1 MLAAETDFRVTRWSP
16 DPVGDPA
23 AAAPESSVAKADEA
37 LTRQLAERMAY
48 RYPYGALSAVP
59 AKLAASALSH
69 EAMRRSHI
77 AAARP
82 AFLQEAGLT
91 PAQKG
96 TALHTFMQFA
106 EYSKAAEDPAAEAE
120 RLTAAG
126 FLTARQQQALRLD
139 KLRAFFA
146 GALYA
151 RMAASP
157 DCRREFHFT
166 VEVPAG
172 QVVPGA
178 DLPGETVLVQGI
190 ADCVFRE
197 GDALVLVDYKTDRVK
212 TGEEL
217 ALRYRSQLQFYK
229 QALEPILGLPVKE
242 ALLYSFSL
250 EQAVPVALP

>member
-1 MLAAETDFRVTRWSP
+1 M
-16 DPVGDPA
+16 
-23 AAAPESSVAKADEA
+23 
-37 LTRQLAERMAY
+37 
-48 RYPYGALSAVP
+48 
-59 AKLAASALSH
+59 
-69 EAMRRSHI
+69 
-77 AAARP
+77 
-82 AFLQEAGLT
+82 
-91 PAQKG
+91 
-96 TALHTFMQFA
+96 
-106 EYSKAAEDPAAEAE
+106 
-120 RLTAAG
+120 AAG

-139 KLRAFFA
+139 KLQVFFS

-178 DLPGETVLVQGI
+178 DMPGEMVVVQGI

-197 GDALVLVDYKTDRVK
+197 GDGLVLVDYKTDRVN

-217 ALRYRSQLQFYK
+217 AQRYRSQLQFYK
-229 QALEPILGLPVKE
+229 KALEPIFGLPVKE

-250 EQAVPVALP
+250 GQTVPVALA